1 VFCHAD
7 FSWSVQLSPYGTYIA
22 SASKDHTV
30 RVWDA
35 ILGRNTQVIKTPTAV
50 ALVLAWSS
58 DGKHIVLGLNDHS
71 AQIWDVASGRKLLAY
86 RGHADRVYSVSW
98 SPDGQRLAYV
108 SYDHMV
114 DV

>member
-1 VFCHAD
+1 M
-7 FSWSVQLSPYGTYIA
+7 
-22 SASKDHTV
+22 

-35 ILGRNTQVIKTPTAV
+35 ISGRNAQVFKTPTAV

-71 AQIWDVASGRKLLAY
+71 AQIWDVASGRKLLTY

-98 SPDGQRLAYV
+98 SPDGRRIATGSGVVARWAATRLCEL
-108 SYDHMV
+108 
-114 DV
+114 